1 MTKRGVD
8 WGRANRE
15 RLTGGR
21 RADIAQGS
29 DGTCENP
36 APNSA
41 GQKWESEP
49 ERGSGPPETPRHQA
63 GGVKAR
69 PRS

>member
-41 GQKWESEP
+41 GEKRKFEPSEEP
-49 ERGSGPPETPRHQA
+49 DRGDPLGPR
-63 GGVKAR
+63 
-69 PRS
+69 